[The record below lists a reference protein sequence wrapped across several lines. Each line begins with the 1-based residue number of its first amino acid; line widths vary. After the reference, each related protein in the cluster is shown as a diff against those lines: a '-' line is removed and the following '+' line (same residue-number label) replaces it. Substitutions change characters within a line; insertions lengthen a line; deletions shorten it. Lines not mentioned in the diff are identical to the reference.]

1 MKVYRLSTE
10 TFIPASL
17 DTVWNYF
24 ATPINLNEMTPPDMS
39 FEILT
44 NVEGVKMYPGM
55 IIQYKV
61 RPLLNI
67 PMGWTTE
74 ITHCEE
80 GKYFVDEQRF
90 GPYALWH
97 HQHHFKEV
105 EGGVK
110 MTDLIHYKAPM
121 GFLGD
126 IAVALFIKKQ
136 LEGIFEFRKKKVI
149 ELFG

>member
-24 ATPINLNEMTPPDMS
+24 ATPINLNEMTPPD
-39 FEILT
+39 
-44 NVEGVKMYPGM
+44 VEGVKMYPGM

-74 ITHCEE
+74 IIHCED

-97 HQHHFKEV
+97 HQHHFEAV
-105 EGGVK
+105 AGGVK
-110 MTDLIHYKAPM
+110 MTDTIHYAIGM
-121 GFLGD
+121 GILGR
-126 IAVALFIKKQ
+126 IAYVVYVKNR
-136 LEGIFEFRKKKVI
+136 LEGIFSFREKRVKEI
-149 ELFG
+149 FG

>member
-10 TFIPASL
+10 TFIPASH

-44 NVEGVKMYPGM
+44 DVQGVKMYAGM

-97 HQHHFKEV
+97 HQHHFEAV
-105 EGGVK
+105 DGGVK
-110 MTDLIHYKAPM
+110 MTDTIHYAIGM
-121 GFLGD
+121 GVLGR
-126 IAVALFIKKQ
+126 IAYAVYVKNR
-136 LEGIFEFRKKKVI
+136 LEGIFSYREKRVKEI
-149 ELFG
+149 FG